1 MGRARA
7 VGKMGRQIWLAS
19 WLLRILSIQI
29 SVPKNAVE
37 SVACAFRWWWSG
49 DADFASKILRSRF
62 CSGNLMEPMA
72 VVGGCYSKLELIGV
86 RATQVSSQSTQWAS
100 FQMQIIC
107 WSLDYSWFSVHW
119 VCVGT
124 PGVGLIFQSLQI
136 KYKDIVTIP
145 WWHGLF
151 NIFEIE
157 LQIPCWKWYQNEFDS
172 SFSEAERADLR
183 RPSVKMS
190 GFERGFFPHP
200 LFDGEWENS
209 DLFLPDVR

>member
-157 LQIPCWKWYQNEFDS
+157 LQIPGWKWYQHEIWLQFLGSRARRFEKAECENEWFRTWILPA
-172 SFSEAERADLR
+172 SF
-183 RPSVKMS
+183 
-190 GFERGFFPHP
+190 
-200 LFDGEWENS
+200 
-209 DLFLPDVR
+209 VRWGVRE